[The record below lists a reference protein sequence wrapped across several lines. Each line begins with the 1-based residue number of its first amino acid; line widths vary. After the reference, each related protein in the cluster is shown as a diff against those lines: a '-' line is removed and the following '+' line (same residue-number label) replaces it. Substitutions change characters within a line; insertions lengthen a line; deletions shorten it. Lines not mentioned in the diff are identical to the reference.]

1 MHDDRTKLLDRARQA
16 VERGDHAEAHALAA
30 IALADADDELAA
42 WAGYLELKLESID
55 HSLSEVTKA
64 LGDLGGWAEQINAGL
79 GVLSWDQ
86 KRP

>member
-1 MHDDRTKLLDRARQA
+1 M
-16 VERGDHAEAHALAA
+16 G
-30 IALADADDELAA
+30 
-42 WAGYLELKLESID
+42 GYLELKLESID
-55 HSLSEVTKA
+55 HALSEVTKA